1 MTQPA
6 IFRKILTFS
15 VLFITSFFLIDAG
28 QIRKTARPAQGSAAE
43 YAPGEILVKFK
54 PDVPT
59 SLREAV
65 LASSETRA
73 VRRLSRLD
81 VFVVRIP
88 DEASV
93 EELAYVFQRNPHVQ
107 YAEPNYLCRASVTP
121 NDLLFKYQYG
131 LSNSGQM
138 IGTVPGSPQGQ
149 PSADI
154 KAPQA
159 WEETTGTAEVV
170 IAILDSGVDFG
181 HPDLKTKLVSTG
193 RDFVN
198 NDLDATD
205 DYFHGTAVAG
215 IAAAATNN
223 NEGIAG
229 VAWNARILPVKVL
242 NSVGVGTTDQVADG
256 IRWAADQ
263 GAQVLNLSL
272 GADAPSQ
279 TLRNAVQYAFEKGCV
294 LVAAAGNGGGA
305 VQFPAAYDTFV
316 LAVAATDYNDVRQ
329 STSNFGAEIDVAAPG
344 VQILSTVPTWLLGP
358 SLLPSRYDDGTSLAA
373 PHVAGLAALLKGRKP
388 WLKPAE
394 IMEIIRLSADDVNA
408 AVYPGKDEYVGYGR
422 INMERALVPLKI
434 PKDTPIR

>member
-6 IFRKILTFS
+6 IFRKILAFS
-15 VLFITSFFLIDAG
+15 ALFLASLFLIDAG
-28 QIRKTARPAQGSAAE
+28 QIRKIGRPPQVSSAE

-54 PDVPT
+54 AGTPA

-65 LASSETRA
+65 LTASKARA
-73 VRRLSRLD
+73 VRRLSRFD

-88 DEASV
+88 DDASV
-93 EELAYVFQRNPHVQ
+93 EELAYAFGRNPFVQ

-138 IGTVPGSPQGQ
+138 IGTVPGGPQGK

-170 IAILDSGVDFG
+170 IAILDTGVDFG

-193 RDFVN
+193 RDFIN

-205 DYFHGTAVAG
+205 DNFHGTEVAG
-215 IAAAATNN
+215 IAAASTDN

-242 NSVGVGTTDQVADG
+242 NAEGIGTTDQVADG

-263 GAQVLNLSL
+263 GAQILNLSL
-272 GADAPSQ
+272 GTDAPSQ
-279 TLRNAVQYAFEKGCV
+279 TLRNAVQFAFEKGCL
-294 LVAAAGNGGGA
+294 LVAAAGNTGGA

-329 STSNFGAEIDVAAPG
+329 ATSSFGAEIDVAAPG
-344 VQILSTVPTWLLGP
+344 VRILSTVPTWLLGP
-358 SLLPSRYDDGTSLAA
+358 SLLPYRYDDGTSLAA
-373 PHVAGLAALLKGRKP
+373 PHVTGLAALIKGLKP

-394 IMEIIRLSADDVNA
+394 IMEIIRLSADDINSSL
-408 AVYPGKDEYVGYGR
+408 YPGKDEYIGYGR
-422 INMERALVPLKI
+422 INMERALVPLI
-434 PKDTPIR
+434 LPKVK